1 MVSCSFGHAF
11 SDKSIH
17 HPLQHQLTHPPVLRV
32 PLSPLQ
38 MSNIGDWDFID
49 DSDVPP
55 AFISPKPKAS
65 TRLARPSCIMTP
77 RMAAPHQVSDLP
89 AWSSSSRGSAAPGPS
104 SQSFRGG
111 AVRVS
116 DASPIQKWG
125 HSVCSQIGILSAPHH
140 VEQPSMDLPR
150 SDRRVFRPFSL
161 RSNQLRLPVESMDF
175 QYKFHALS
183 TESYTDLGRF
193 CGPSCTCSANSVKNI
208 VRRSILAQ

>member
-1 MVSCSFGHAF
+1 MSQSLDESRATLGVFY
-11 SDKSIH
+11 SI
-17 HPLQHQLTHPPVLRV
+17 PDR
-32 PLSPLQ
+32 
-38 MSNIGDWDFID
+38 
-49 DSDVPP
+49 
-55 AFISPKPKAS
+55 AS
-65 TRLARPSCIMTP
+65 TLNIWPLLPPTPTTLPRPFLSRLCN
-77 RMAAPHQVSDLP
+77 APCFPALSQVNDRGSAIPTVRAHPVSDLP

-193 CGPSCTCSANSVKNI
+193 CGPSCTCSATSVENI
-208 VRRSILAQ
+208 VRRSILAKIETSQ